1 MLQCPLLRL
10 LTGSRTHSNDT
21 SAFSTSTILSPIL
34 LLFIIS
40 SFLCNFGGIQNIS
53 AQERLDTALFI
64 ALVGLVST
72 CRRFFFAHAKIEVE
86 IHVDIYRVKVVVLFA
101 SL

>member
-21 SAFSTSTILSPIL
+21 SAFSASLSPIL

-86 IHVDIYRVKVVVLFA
+86 IHVDIYRVKVVVFFA